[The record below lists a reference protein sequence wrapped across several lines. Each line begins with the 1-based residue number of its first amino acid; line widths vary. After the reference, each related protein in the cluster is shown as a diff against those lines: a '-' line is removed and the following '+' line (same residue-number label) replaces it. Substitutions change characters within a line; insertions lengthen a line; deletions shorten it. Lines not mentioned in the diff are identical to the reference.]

1 MRTRLAYLVV
11 LLSAVVAAG
20 CAKQPRTVTVSPP
33 ARTAVTALTAPTA
46 SPAAGAGEVV
56 EKSAGGDSTA
66 KAEVAPGSVEPLHPA
81 NVATRPEAREFAA
94 TPRLFDIHFD
104 FDAYAIRPEDS
115 KILDADIDWMQ
126 SNPNYFILIEGHCD
140 ERGTN
145 EYNLVLGEHR
155 ALATMNYLTAHGV
168 RPERVITLSYG
179 EERPLC
185 TERTD
190 ACWALNR
197 RAHFLVK
204 KAKPLR

>member
-1 MRTRLAYLVV
+1 M
-11 LLSAVVAAG
+11 VAA
-20 CAKQPRTVTVSPP
+20 
-33 ARTAVTALTAPTA
+33 
-46 SPAAGAGEVV
+46 AGEVV
-56 EKSAGGDSTA
+56 EKSTGGDSTL
-66 KAEVAPGSVEPLHPA
+66 KAEVAPGGVEALHPA
-81 NVATRPEAREFAA
+81 NVATRPEPREFAA

-126 SNPNYFILIEGHCD
+126 SNPNYLILIEGHCD

-155 ALATMNYLTAHGV
+155 ARATMDYLMSHGV
-168 RPERVITLSYG
+168 RPERITTLSYG

-185 TERTD
+185 VERTD
-190 ACWALNR
+190 GCWALNR

-204 KAKPLR
+204 QVKPPR

>member
-1 MRTRLAYLVV
+1 MGTRLAHLAV
-11 LLSAVVAAG
+11 LLSAVVAVG
-20 CAKQPRTVTVSPP
+20 CAKHPGTVMISRP
-33 ARTAVTALTAPTA
+33 ATTAASTA
-46 SPAAGAGEVV
+46 STSAAAGEGA

-66 KAEVAPGSVEPLHPA
+66 KAEIAPGSVEPLHPA
-81 NVATRPEAREFAA
+81 TIATRPEAREFAA

-126 SNPNYFILIEGHCD
+126 SNPNYLILIEGHCD

-155 ALATMNYLTAHGV
+155 ARATMDYLMSHGV
-168 RPERVITLSYG
+168 RPERITTLSYG

-185 TERTD
+185 VERTD
-190 ACWALNR
+190 GCWALNR

-204 KAKPLR
+204 QVKPR